1 MASSSPYLDWTPL
14 RMAGTGTPDDL
25 DALRRI
31 VEILARFGP
40 HDQRRI
46 LRWAEEKLAPL
57 PETGWYPASPTT
69 GITAEGDGRNS

>member
-14 RMAGTGTPDDL
+14 RMAGSGTEDR

-46 LRWAEEKLAPL
+46 LRCAEEQLAPL
-57 PETGWYPASPTT
+57 PATGWYPASSLTDL
-69 GITAEGDGRNS
+69 TAEGDGKNA